1 MVVPEAEDLLAF
13 TERVAPIVF
22 GGFSQGD
29 DTNGSVITRGGGS
42 GVFVAP
48 CYAITARHVVRDSF
62 NTNPARADDLRR
74 RESGYTYFPFWSH
87 LFQPSDIR
95 DSKADA
101 IIWGVT
107 RTWDPMLTD
116 ICLLEVAPDGELAK
130 QRMNAMRSF
139 PDWSLLPPPV
149 GALVEMVGFPSSDVE
164 LNDGSFRGSFKLTV
178 QRAWVREIFEVRR
191 DRGMYSFPCFSVDQS
206 TDHGFS
212 GGPVFHEGRLCGLV
226 SGGSVTNE
234 TYVASLWPLCL
245 MEIEY
250 PNLGLLNR
258 KERLADWFESR
269 RLPSIDWQLVRN
281 RAGVARDDQDRPYAF
296 LRPPLT

>member
-1 MVVPEAEDLLAF
+1 MVPGVDNLLAF
-13 TERVAPIVF
+13 TETVAPIVF
-22 GGFSQGD
+22 GSFSQGD
-29 DTNGSVITRGGGS
+29 DTDGSEIVRIGGS

-62 NTNPARADDLRR
+62 NVNPARADDLRR
-74 RESGYTYFPFWSH
+74 RESGYTYFPFSSH

-95 DSKADA
+95 DRNAEP

-107 RTWDPMLTD
+107 RTWDPTITD
-116 ICLLEVAPDGELAK
+116 ICLLEVAPDGALAI
-130 QRMNAMRSF
+130 QRMNAMTSF
-139 PDWSLLPPPV
+139 PEWSLLPPPV
-149 GALVEMVGFPSSDVE
+149 GALVEMVGFPSSRVE
-164 LNDGSFRGSFKLTV
+164 LNKGSFGGSFKLTV

-191 DRGMYSFPCFSVDQS
+191 DQGMYSFPCFSVDRPI
-206 TDHGFS
+206 DHGFS

-226 SGGSVTNE
+226 SGGSVTDE

-250 PNLGLLNR
+250 PNLGSMNK

-269 RLPSIDWQLVRN
+269 RLRSIDWQLVRD
-281 RAGVARDDQDRPYAF
+281 RAAVAMEDQVQPHAF
-296 LRPPLT
+296 LRPL